1 MRLVARTL
9 SKSRFQKGLQCEKA
23 LWLSVHRR
31 DLAPPV
37 TEAQQAVFDQGTEVG
52 RVAQGLFPG
61 GTEVTEDY
69 LHAAQALASTR
80 RLLAEGAGTL
90 YEPAFQFDGGFARV
104 DILARGD
111 DGRWDLYEVKS
122 TGSLKDQHVTDA
134 AMQAYVV
141 EGAGIP
147 LRSIN
152 IVHLDTT
159 YVYPGGG
166 YDPHR
171 LFAIVDVTARAREF
185 MPEVPAVLRGLQA
198 MLDGTEPQVRIGT
211 QCSTPYACEF
221 VGYCREFLPE
231 QHPVTELPHLKES
244 VLHALLEQGILSITD
259 VPDDFSGLSALQRDV
274 LHVVRSGEPMLD
286 APGLEADLA
295 RLEWPVVHL
304 DFETIAP
311 ALPMWPG
318 TRPYQTVPFQYSVH
332 VQEEDGRLTHRGY
345 LHGADDSSVVASGED
360 PRRVLTSRLLADLGE
375 YGSVVHY
382 TAYEDRVLQGLAE
395 ACPDLAPGIHAVRGR
410 LFDLE
415 AVVRRHTRH
424 PDAKGRTSIK
434 YVLPAWCPG
443 LTYEG
448 LEIAD
453 GQTASVRYLRTVRG
467 QADFDEAARTL
478 AELERYCELDTL
490 ATAKLLEALRLRLAD
505 AVACG

>member
-1 MRLVARTL
+1 VARTL
-9 SKSRFQKGLQCEKA
+9 SKSRFQKGLQCQKA

-37 TEAQQAVFDQGTEVG
+37 TEAQQAIFDQGTEVG
-52 RVAQGLFPG
+52 RMAQGLFPG
-61 GTEVTEDY
+61 GTEVTEDH

-80 RLLAEGAGTL
+80 RLLAEGVGIL

-111 DGRWDLYEVKS
+111 DGQWDLYEVKS

-141 EGAGIP
+141 EGTSIP

-152 IVHLDTT
+152 VVHLDTT
-159 YVYPGGG
+159 YVYPGGD

-171 LFAIVDVTARAREF
+171 LFTIIDVTTRAREF
-185 MPEVPAVLRGLQA
+185 MREIPGVMRELQV
-198 MLDGTEPQVRIGT
+198 MLDSTEPQVRIGM

-231 QHPVTELPHLKES
+231 RHPVTELPYLKEA
-244 VLHALLEQGILSITD
+244 VLHTLLDQGILSITD
-259 VPDDFSGLSALQRDV
+259 VPDGLPGLSALQEDTVR
-274 LHVVRSGEPMLD
+274 VVRTGEPMLD
-286 APGLEADLA
+286 VPGLEADLA
-295 RLEWPVVHL
+295 RLRWPVMHL

-311 ALPMWPG
+311 ALPLWPG
-318 TRPYQTVPFQYSVH
+318 SRPYQTVPFQYSVH
-332 VQEEDGRLTHRGY
+332 IQKEDGCLDHRGY
-345 LHGADDSSVVASGED
+345 LHGVGDPSVVASGED
-360 PRRVLTSRLLADLGE
+360 PRRALALRLLADLGGG
-375 YGSVVHY
+375 GSVVHY

-395 ACPDLAPGIHAVRGR
+395 ACPDWAPEIDAVRER

-415 AVVRRHTRH
+415 AVVRRRTRH
-424 PDAKGRTSIK
+424 PEAKGRTSIK
-434 YVLPAWCPG
+434 YALPAWCPD
-443 LTYEG
+443 LTYKE

-453 GQTASVRYLRTVRG
+453 GQTASVRYLRIVRG
-467 QADFDEAARTL
+467 QASSEEALHTL
-478 AELERYCELDTL
+478 VELERYCELDTL
-490 ATAKLLEALRLRLAD
+490 ATARLLEALRLRLTG
-505 AVACG
+505 AVSFG